1 MKTALKI
8 SIVLN
13 LGLLGGLIFIWANQR
28 GVGVMSALPVET
40 KNKPPLPTIAVSAPP
55 IVQQMEPVPFCWSQ
69 LQSSDYRMYVKNL
82 RDIGCPE
89 VTLRA
94 IVTDDM
100 NALYQKRSQALVQ
113 QLVDINNS
121 SWSVQFKSLS
131 LQQALRAELQKLPGE
146 EVAKIADLL
155 GLQSAPARE
164 VAMNTGPSS
173 QADTVPPTQVADRRN
188 GSPNTRVM
196 MPLVFQNVDPSV
208 LKLDGQQ
215 LQAIKDLRQSFMNE
229 IGALNQNRQNPTS
242 INPDSQNPASINP
255 DPQNSSVTPI
265 NQNLQN
271 PTSKESWQTA
281 QVNNDDLM
289 RGYLGIMAWE
299 TYQVEAWNGP

>member
-1 MKTALKI
+1 
-8 SIVLN
+8 
-13 LGLLGGLIFIWANQR
+13 
-28 GVGVMSALPVET
+28 
-40 KNKPPLPTIAVSAPP
+40 
-55 IVQQMEPVPFCWSQ
+55 
-69 LQSSDYRMYVKNL
+69 
-82 RDIGCPE
+82 
-89 VTLRA
+89 
-94 IVTDDM
+94 
-100 NALYQKRSQALVQ
+100 
-113 QLVDINNS
+113 
-121 SWSVQFKSLS
+121 
-131 LQQALRAELQKLPGE
+131 
-146 EVAKIADLL
+146 
-155 GLQSAPARE
+155 
-164 VAMNTGPSS
+164 
-173 QADTVPPTQVADRRN
+173 
-188 GSPNTRVM
+188 M